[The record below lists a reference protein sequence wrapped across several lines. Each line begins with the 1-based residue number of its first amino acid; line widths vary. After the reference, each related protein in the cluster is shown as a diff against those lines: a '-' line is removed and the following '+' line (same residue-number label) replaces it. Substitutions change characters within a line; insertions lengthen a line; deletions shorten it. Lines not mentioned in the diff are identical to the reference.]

1 MRPNDRNAGWI
12 KALIITGLLV
22 GNIVVALPHRSGSVS
37 AKRGHGTPPSSLPA
51 HDAVPLD
58 QTPAP

>member
-22 GNIVVALPHRSGSVS
+22 GNIVVALPHRSGSS
-37 AKRGHGTPPSSLPA
+37 PANHRQEAPSSSLPA
-51 HDAVPLD
+51 HAAVPLD